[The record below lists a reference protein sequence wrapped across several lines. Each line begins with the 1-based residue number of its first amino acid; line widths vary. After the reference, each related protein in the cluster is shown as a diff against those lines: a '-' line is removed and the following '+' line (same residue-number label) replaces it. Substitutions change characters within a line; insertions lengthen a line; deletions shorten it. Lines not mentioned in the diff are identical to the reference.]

1 MSQNETSSVTEAPV
15 KTGIP
20 LKWGILTGFIAILLT
35 TINYTFLLNN
45 YPVFLGFNFVIFG
58 VTLVLY
64 GLAGIQQRKALGGY
78 ITLRQAFSVIFV
90 VILISS
96 LFSTLYGILY
106 VKVID
111 VHAIDKV
118 KEGTMAFMERMNA
131 PEETIDEAVAAFEK
145 EAKESTKPM
154 RLLSSFAKQLVIQ
167 SIFGFICALI
177 VRRKRPI
184 FPEQS

>member
-1 MSQNETSSVTEAPV
+1 MSQSETPAKETPV

-35 TINYTFLLNN
+35 TVNYTFLLSN
-45 YPVFLGFNFVIFG
+45 YAVFIGFNFVIFG

-64 GLAGIQQRKALGGY
+64 GIAGIQQRKALGGY
-78 ITLRQAFSVIFV
+78 ITLREAFSAIFV

-96 LFSTLYGILY
+96 LFSTIYGVLY

-111 VHAIDKV
+111 VHAIEKV
-118 KEGTMAFMERMNA
+118 KEGTVAFLERVNA
-131 PEETIDEAVAAFEK
+131 PEEKIDEAVTAFET
-145 EAKESTKPM
+145 EAAESTKPA
-154 RLLSSFAKQLVIQ
+154 RLLFSFAKQLVIQ

-177 VRRKRPI
+177 VRRKRPV